1 MLRNLIRQYGIE
13 GVFILVLL
21 ISVMLSVYVTVAV
34 CLSIIVYMFAS
45 RKFSGVVHAM
55 PRSVVWNIAVFCV
68 MALIVAI
75 AYKNKT
81 GVYIAL
87 GVGVVVLTG
96 MFLRRF
102 MTRELFES
110 GISICCW
117 LSIACFGVALFQ
129 LFVYGGDSSYRIPS
143 TFMNANYYAM
153 VIEFVVTLCLYKIL
167 SMPKGNAGLVL
178 RYCFIIL
185 INIVGLYIS
194 GSRSGLMVTLS
205 VFLLMF
211 LLYKRYSLFWIALG
225 ILAAYAIIGLHYPDI
240 LLREARISHDLD
252 NRLSIWRAALE
263 GIATHPLFGEG
274 GNAYARIY
282 AVFDGYKARHAHNL
296 ILDTLLNYGI
306 AGFGMVLGGFAGMF
320 KLMRN
325 GKSDARIRHLIYTVC
340 WCVLVHGLMD
350 VTILWIQTAIL
361 FLFIFSGGVMREHR
375 DFIGA
380 LPPVATGLGGTYL
393 SPSGLLIQMSHRTES
408 RQ

>member
-21 ISVMLSVYVTVAV
+21 ISVMLSVYVTVAI

-45 RKFSGVVHAM
+45 KKFSGIVQEM
-55 PRSVVWNIAVFCV
+55 PRSVVWNITLFCV
-68 MALIVAI
+68 MALAVAI

-87 GVGVVVLTG
+87 GVSIVVLTG

-102 MTRELFES
+102 MTWELFES

-117 LSIACFGVALFQ
+117 LSIVCFGVALFQ
-129 LFVYGGDSSYRIPS
+129 FVVYREDPGYRIPS

-167 SMPKGNAGLVL
+167 SMPKGNAGHVL

-185 INIVGLYIS
+185 INIVGLFIS
-194 GSRSGLMVTLS
+194 GSRTGLIVTLS

-211 LLYKRYSLFWIALG
+211 LLYKRYSLFWITLG
-225 ILAAYAIIGLHYPDI
+225 ILAAYAIIGFYNPDI
-240 LLREARISHDLD
+240 LLREDKLAVDF
-252 NRLSIWRAALE
+252 NKRLSIWRAALE
-263 GIATHPLFGEG
+263 GIGTHPLFGEG

-282 AVFDGYKARHAHNL
+282 ALFDGHKARHAHNL
-296 ILDTLLNYGI
+296 ILDTLLNYGV
-306 AGFGMVLGGFAGMF
+306 AGFGMLLACFAGMF
-320 KLMRN
+320 KLIRN
-325 GKSDARIRHLIYTVC
+325 GRSDSRIRYTIYTVC

-350 VTILWIQTAIL
+350 VTIFWIQTAIL
-361 FLFIFSGGVMREHR
+361 FLFIFSGGAMREHR

-380 LPPVATGLGGTYL
+380 MPPITNGLGGTYL
-393 SPSGLLIQMSHRTES
+393 SPGLLIRQTDS
-408 RQ
+408 RH

>member
-45 RKFSGVVHAM
+45 RKFSEVVHAM
-55 PRSVVWNIAVFCV
+55 PRSVICSITIFC
-68 MALIVAI
+68 MLALAVAI

-110 GISICCW
+110 GVSICCW
-117 LSIACFGVALFQ
+117 LSVACFGAALFQ
-129 LFVYGGDSSYRIPS
+129 LLVYGGDSSYRIPS

-167 SMPKGNAGLVL
+167 SMPTVNARLVL

-194 GSRSGLMVTLS
+194 GSRTGLMVTLS

-211 LLYKRYSLFWIALG
+211 LLYKRYPLFWITLG
-225 ILAAYAIIGLHYPDI
+225 ILAAYAIIGLHNPDF
-240 LLREARISHDLD
+240 LLREDGLAIDF
-252 NRLSIWRAALE
+252 NKRLSIWRAALE
-263 GIATHPLFGEG
+263 GIGIHPLFGEG

-282 AVFDGYKARHAHNL
+282 ALFDGHKARHAHNL
-296 ILDTLLNYGI
+296 ILDMLLNYGV
-306 AGFGMVLGGFAGMF
+306 AGFGMMLSCFVGIF

-325 GKSDARIRHLIYTVC
+325 GRSDARIRHMIYTAC
-340 WCVLVHGLMD
+340 WCVLVHGLTD
-350 VTILWIQTAIL
+350 VTIFWIQTAIL

-380 LPPVATGLGGTYL
+380 LPPVATGLGGAYL
-393 SPSGLLIQMSHRTES
+393 SPSGLLIQMSRRTEP

>member
-21 ISVMLSVYVTVAV
+21 ISVMLSVYVTFAV

-55 PRSVVWNIAVFCV
+55 PRSVVWNIAVFCA

-87 GVGVVVLTG
+87 GMGAVVLTG

-102 MTRELFES
+102 MTRELFEA

-117 LSIACFGVALFQ
+117 LSVVCFGVSLFQ
-129 LFVYGGDSSYRIPS
+129 LFINGDPGYRVSS
-143 TFMNANYYAM
+143 TFINPNYYAM
-153 VIEFVVTLCLYKIL
+153 VIEFVVTMCLYKIL
-167 SMPKGNAGLVL
+167 SMPKRNAGHVL

-194 GSRSGLMVTLS
+194 GCRTGLMVTLS

-211 LLYKRYSLFWIALG
+211 LLYKRYSLFWITLG
-225 ILAAYAIIGLHYPDI
+225 ILAAYAIIGFHNPDI
-240 LLREARISHDLD
+240 LLREDRLAIDF
-252 NRLSIWRAALE
+252 NKRLSIWRAALE
-263 GIATHPLFGEG
+263 GIGTHPLFGEG

-282 AVFDGYKARHAHNL
+282 AIFDGYKARHAHNL
-296 ILDTLLNYGI
+296 ILDTLLNYGV
-306 AGFGMVLGGFAGMF
+306 AGFGLVLAGFAGIF
-320 KLMRN
+320 RLMLN
-325 GKSDARIRHLIYTVC
+325 GKSDARIRHMIYTVC